1 MRSAITDVPGVLVG
15 QVSDVEAITGC
26 TVLVFPDGAVGG
38 VDIRGSATGTREIDT
53 LSALHVA
60 PQVHAITLAG
70 GSAYGLDAAGG
81 VMQALEEQ
89 GIGFHTRVACVPL
102 VPAAIIFD
110 LGIGVARRRPDVAMG
125 YAACRSAAP
134 GAVQEGNVG
143 AGTGATVGKL
153 FGMAQAMKG
162 GVGTASQGVDGT
174 VWVGALAV
182 CNAFGDVVD
191 VTTGRLLAGTR
202 KAPDSPDLVDTAAQL
217 RQGILPGGVVGT
229 NTTLGVVATNAR
241 LTKPQA
247 CKLAQLAQ
255 HGLVRGLSPAHT
267 LFDGDIVFAVSTGTH
282 TVDLTR
288 LGLVAAELLG
298 VCLGRAVRA
307 AQSLGAVPGLGDGGV
322 GRRRIGPCP

>member
-1 MRSAITDVPGVLVG
+1 MWSAITDVPGVLVG
-15 QVSDVEAITGC
+15 QVSDVAAITGC

-38 VDIRGSATGTREIDT
+38 VDIRGSATGTRELDT

-89 GIGFHTRVACVPL
+89 GIGFHTRVARVPL

-110 LGIGVARRRPDVAMG
+110 LGIGVATRRPDVAMG
-125 YAACRSAAP
+125 YAACRAAGT
-134 GAVQEGNVG
+134 GAVQEGNAG

-162 GVGTASQGVDGT
+162 GVGSASQCVEGA

-182 CNAFGDVVD
+182 CNAFGDVVEA
-191 VTTGRLLAGTR
+191 VTGHILAGTR
-202 KAPDSPDLVDTAAQL
+202 QAPDRPDLVDTAAQL
-217 RQGILPGGVVGT
+217 RRGVKPGGLVGT

-247 CKLAQLAQ
+247 YKLAQLAQ

-267 LFDGDIVFAVSTGTH
+267 LFDGDIVFAVSTGTQ
-282 TVDLTR
+282 TLDITR
-288 LGLVAAELLG
+288 LGIVAADLLA

-307 AQSLGAVPGLGDGGV
+307 AQSLGGVPGLADTEEGK
-322 GRRRIGPCP
+322 RHK